1 MAKECSVFGV
11 FPDRHSAEQAVHDLE
26 SHQFTDKEVS
36 LLAKG
41 QAKNGSKQDS
51 VGDGAAWGAGIGAT
65 AGILAGV
72 GLLAIPGIGPIL
84 AAGPIAAGLAGAGA
98 GGLAGGLMDYG
109 IPAQTSHKLEGD
121 VKRGEGIV
129 LVKCDEKRAEDA
141 ADRLRHLGAH
151 DVEVHATH
159 SGQNASH
166 SSAQPDHGPV
176 SDWMG
181 AGNHSSSNR

>member
-1 MAKECSVFGV
+1 VAKESSVFGV
-11 FPDRHSAEQAVHDLE
+11 FPDREGAERAVRDLE
-26 SHQFTDKEVS
+26 SHQFTDREVS

-41 QAKNGSKQDS
+41 EAKRTTHQDS
-51 VGDGAAWGAGIGAT
+51 VSDGAAWGAGIGAT

-109 IPAQTSHKLEGD
+109 IPAETSHRLESD

-129 LVKCDEKRAEDA
+129 LVKCDETRAQQA
-141 ADRLRHLGAH
+141 ADRLRNMGAR
-151 DVEVHATH
+151 DVEVHTAPA
-159 SGQNASH
+159 GGP
-166 SSAQPDHGPV
+166 SSAAGAGADRGPV
-176 SDWMG
+176 SNWMG
-181 AGNHSSSNR
+181 AGRAPEA

>member
-41 QAKNGSKQDS
+41 QAKQGNQQDS
-51 VGDGAAWGAGIGAT
+51 VSDGAAWGAGIGAT

-109 IPAQTSHKLEGD
+109 IPAQTSHRLEGD

-129 LVKCDEKRAEDA
+129 LVQCDEKRAQQA
-141 ADRLRHLGAH
+141 SGRLRELGAH
-151 DVEVHATH
+151 DVEVHAKDANH
-159 SGQNASH
+159 QGQGSH
-166 SSAQPDHGPV
+166 SSAQPDRGPV

-181 AGNHSSSNR
+181 AGNHNKA